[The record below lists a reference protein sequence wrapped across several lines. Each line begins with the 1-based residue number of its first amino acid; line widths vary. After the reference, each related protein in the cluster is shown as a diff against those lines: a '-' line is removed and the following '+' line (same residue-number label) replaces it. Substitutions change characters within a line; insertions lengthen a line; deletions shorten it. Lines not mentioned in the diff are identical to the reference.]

1 HFRDTPPSPT
11 PSQKVGLLFA
21 GCCEAYGSYVCAL
34 VDESIASNVYAAIKQ
49 GMLKQ
54 RKDVPFYIIK
64 KYCDVVF
71 EII

>member
-1 HFRDTPPSPT
+1 PDPITWSSDVQHQVHFRDTPPSPT

-21 GCCEAYGSYVCAL
+21 
-34 VDESIASNVYAAIKQ
+34 DESIASNVYAAIKQ

>member
-21 GCCEAYGSYVCAL
+21 
-34 VDESIASNVYAAIKQ
+34 DESIASNVYAAIKQ